1 MSYQIMMDTMEPQ
14 GHGMAA
20 DILTSEVASA
30 KQRINRTEI
39 AIKRTEEM
47 LAANIALRS
56 RMRFLVEAT
65 DRLMDPPSSN
75 E

>member
-1 MSYQIMMDTMEPQ
+1 MMNPMESH

-30 KQRINRTEI
+30 KQRINRAEI
-39 AIKRTEEM
+39 ALKRTEEM
-47 LAANIALRS
+47 LAENIALRS

-65 DRLMDPPSSN
+65 DRLIDPPSSN
-75 E
+75 EVRIR

>member
-1 MSYQIMMDTMEPQ
+1 MDNSIEHHRHATT
-14 GHGMAA
+14 A

-39 AIKRTEEM
+39 ALKRTEEM
-47 LAANIALRS
+47 LAANIALRR

-65 DRLMDPPSSN
+65 DRLMDPPNSN